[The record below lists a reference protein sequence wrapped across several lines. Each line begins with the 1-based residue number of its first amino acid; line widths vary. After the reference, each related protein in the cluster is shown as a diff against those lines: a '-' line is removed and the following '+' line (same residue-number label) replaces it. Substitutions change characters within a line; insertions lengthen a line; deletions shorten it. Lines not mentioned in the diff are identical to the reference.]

1 MSNLA
6 DFFERNWVLSLL
18 LIVIFGYFLGI
29 TISTTV
35 DYRLRDAA
43 IQMPTPKQT
52 IIVNMNSKKTNE
64 FFENG
69 SDETESDESKP
80 SKIKTKTKK
89 QSKQKDESTQKT
101 AGISIASSIDDS
113 PSYENFISKS
123 RINDPADDEFIT
135 SSSYASASHKDI
147 PDTAQRA
154 YAMSYRIADSL
165 SKFPFPFKAY
175 NADENAQQFSK
186 FVSK

>member
-1 MSNLA
+1 MSSIF

-18 LIVIFGYFLGI
+18 LIVVFGYFLGI

-35 DYRLRDAA
+35 DYRLRDAT

-52 IIVNMNSKKTNE
+52 IIVNMNSKKTSE
-64 FFENG
+64 FFNDMDAETQSNDN
-69 SDETESDESKP
+69 SDEDTNISEKKKRKSK
-80 SKIKTKTKK
+80 KVMKEMKK
-89 QSKQKDESTQKT
+89 EET
-101 AGISIASSIDDS
+101 IDDS
-113 PSYENFISKS
+113 SAYENFMNKTRLS
-123 RINDPADDEFIT
+123 DPADDEFIT
-135 SSSYASASHKDI
+135 SSSYAPSSHKDI

-154 YAMSYRIADSL
+154 YALSYRIAEGL

-175 NADENAQQFSK
+175 NSDENAQQFSR

>member
-1 MSNLA
+1 MSSVF

-18 LIVIFGYFLGI
+18 LIVVFGYFLGI

-52 IIVNMNSKKTNE
+52 IIVNMNSKKTSE
-64 FFENG
+64 FFKDG
-69 SDETESDESKP
+69 SDADTDADEEATIS
-80 SKIKTKTKK
+80 SEKK
-89 QSKQKDESTQKT
+89 KRKVVKNAKKVVKEEDT
-101 AGISIASSIDDS
+101 INDS
-113 PSYENFISKS
+113 PAYENFINKS
-123 RINDPADDEFIT
+123 RLSDPVDDEFIT
-135 SSSYASASHKDI
+135 SSSYAPSSHKDI

-154 YAMSYRIADSL
+154 YALSYRIAEGL

-175 NADENAQQFSK
+175 NADENAQQFSR
-186 FVSK
+186 FISK

>member
-69 SDETESDESKP
+69 SDETTVSKP
-80 SKIKTKTKK
+80 GKSKSKK
-89 QSKQKDESTQKT
+89 QSKQKEESSDKS
-101 AGISIASSIDDS
+101 ASISILDSIDDS
-113 PSYENFISKS
+113 PAYENFINKS
-123 RINDPADDEFIT
+123 RINDPAEDEFIT

>member
-1 MSNLA
+1 MSSVF

-18 LIVIFGYFLGI
+18 LIVVFGYFLGI

-52 IIVNMNSKKTNE
+52 IIVNMNSKKTSE
-64 FFENG
+64 FFKDG
-69 SDETESDESKP
+69 SDDDVDNGDAPE
-80 SKIKTKTKK
+80 KK
-89 QSKQKDESTQKT
+89 KRKVVKNAKKVVKEEDT
-101 AGISIASSIDDS
+101 IDDS
-113 PSYENFISKS
+113 PAYENFINKS
-123 RINDPADDEFIT
+123 RLSDPVDDEFIT
-135 SSSYASASHKDI
+135 SSSYAPSSHKDI

-154 YAMSYRIADSL
+154 YALSYRIAEGL

-175 NADENAQQFSK
+175 NADENAQQFSR
-186 FVSK
+186 FISK

>member
-1 MSNLA
+1 MSSVF

-18 LIVIFGYFLGI
+18 LIVVFGYFLGI

-52 IIVNMNSKKTNE
+52 IIVNMNSKKTSE
-64 FFENG
+64 FFKDG
-69 SDETESDESKP
+69 SDDDVDNGDAPE
-80 SKIKTKTKK
+80 KK
-89 QSKQKDESTQKT
+89 KRKVAKNAKKVVKEEDT
-101 AGISIASSIDDS
+101 IDDS
-113 PSYENFISKS
+113 PAYENFINKS
-123 RINDPADDEFIT
+123 RLSDPVDDEFIT
-135 SSSYASASHKDI
+135 SSSYAPSSHKDI

-154 YAMSYRIADSL
+154 YALSYRIAEGL

-175 NADENAQQFSK
+175 NADENAQQFSR
-186 FVSK
+186 FISK